1 MLGMFEEQQRGING
15 VLVII
20 FLFLFRVNFLGRALQ
35 RVVSD
40 FFFLNENLQLYT
52 KVESIRNAYHH
63 LASSVIITLP
73 CFFHLFPTLMPLL
86 PFVLELNF
94 KASLRYQAISSLR
107 TLVAISFCI
116 LSLMGQA
123 ALPAEGLLCS
133 FPWHCALCHHTGL
146 VTGLRWFLRNRP
158 QALGTHKDL
167 EW

>member
-1 MLGMFEEQQRGING
+1 MLGMFEEQQRGIYG

-20 FLFLFRVNFLGRALQ
+20 FLFLFRVNFLGRALP

-40 FFFLNENLQLYT
+40 FFLNESLQLYT

-94 KASLRYQAISSLR
+94 KASLRHQAISSLR
-107 TLVAISFCI
+107 T
-116 LSLMGQA
+116 
-123 ALPAEGLLCS
+123 
-133 FPWHCALCHHTGL
+133 
-146 VTGLRWFLRNRP
+146 
-158 QALGTHKDL
+158 
-167 EW
+167 